1 MGVAET
7 FIYLLSSE
15 IPINIDPNDYYHSY
29 TMSSD
34 HQSLSNQYFFPKLS
48 SLIKELLFI
57 YILVFTL
64 LAPSSSWK
72 TEFGDGREY
81 MLQTQSIVLDR
92 SVSIDPLKR
101 GSYFNETNP
110 FGIKLGIKGP
120 YSGMEKG
127 LESLQQQ
134 GIEQGLEQGLQQGE
148 SQSRKVEERDQ
159 YGGGFGGLYPAL
171 DSSKEKPSLYFI
183 HSWIYSAAT
192 VPIYICTKFFADLF
206 SYLGGLAVLVVLG
219 LAVALLLFSVVKRLT
234 DYANRLSGSPNDLG
248 SYEFGPNLSFHAALL
263 TIAGLIAQPILFDR
277 IIARVL
283 EYQAFYLANI
293 IFFSASLILIWRL
306 SRSWLNLM
314 LIAIICIS
322 PITPHIKWAHSEI
335 FCFASIIL
343 GLGLTQSK
351 RWRDISPIFLGL
363 GAAQNIPIILTIPL
377 HIFLTITSLD
387 SHQQPLIDRLK
398 MMPRRLIF
406 SYLVAVL
413 LPMLIGLQN
422 YYNFG
427 SWNLISALNQASLSN
442 ITVTRIKSVLFS
454 PQIGALLYFPAAWF
468 AIVLS
473 CLSGRLKIV
482 GATVLCSLAM
492 VIVSS
497 TTANIN
503 SAQLSATRYSVW
515 TLSPLYLLPLLTLTN
530 RRVLGRIQAF
540 LVAASIVCVMFL
552 VWWLGSYRFLKG
564 DLLCLFSLNRARP
577 EIASL
582 YRWTNFDDDIEPL
595 VENLQRAELRVPY
608 TFSKTYIWNLGDS
621 RSLWIISKRSH
632 KKLGPL
638 RVRIRSAMLPINNSN
653 LSELFHVSTGGDS
666 EEILTPRSSQTRG
679 QKNQKRVNLDSA
691 KTEEIRW
698 RRNPYWGSY
707 KILWIPAEVAYVDK
721 PAEVL
726 VKEADGSELNPKS
739 GG

>member
-1 MGVAET
+1 
-7 FIYLLSSE
+7 
-15 IPINIDPNDYYHSY
+15 
-29 TMSSD
+29 MSSD
-34 HQSLSNQYFFPKLS
+34 HQRPINQPLWGKIS
-48 SLIKELLFI
+48 PLIKELLFI
-57 YILVFTL
+57 YLLVFTL

-81 MLQTQSIVLDR
+81 MLQTQSIVLDH
-92 SVSIDPLKR
+92 SISIDPLKR
-101 GSYFNETNP
+101 GTYFNETNP
-110 FGIKLGIKGP
+110 FGIKLGIKSP
-120 YSGMEKG
+120 YSGIEK
-127 LESLQQQ
+127 SLQSSQ
-134 GIEQGLEQGLQQGE
+134 EQGQRQVQGQG
-148 SQSRKVEERDQ
+148 QVQRKKVEENDQ
-159 YGGGFGGLYPAL
+159 YGGGFGGLYTAL
-171 DSSKEKPSLYFI
+171 NSSKEKSSLYFI

-206 SYLGGLAVLVVLG
+206 SYLGGGAVLVVLG
-219 LAVALLLFSVVKRLT
+219 LGVVLLLSSLVKQLT
-234 DYANRLSGSPNDLG
+234 DYVNRLSGSPNDRC
-248 SYEFGPNLSFHAALL
+248 SFEFAPNLSFHAALL
-263 TIAGLIAQPILFDR
+263 TIAGLIAQPILLNR
-277 IIARVL
+277 INARLL

-293 IFFSASLILIWRL
+293 IFFSTSLILIWRL
-306 SRSWLNLM
+306 SRNWLNLI
-314 LIAIICIS
+314 LIATLCIS

-335 FCFASIIL
+335 FCFAAIIL

-351 RWRDISPIFLGL
+351 KWRDISPIFLGL
-363 GAAQNIPIILTIPL
+363 GAAQNIPIILTMPL

-398 MMPRRLIF
+398 LMPRRLTF

-413 LPMLIGLQN
+413 LPLLIGLQN

-442 ITVTRIKSVLFS
+442 ITFTRIKSVLFS

-530 RRVLGRIQAF
+530 KGLLGRIQAF
-540 LVAASIVCVMFL
+540 LVAASIASVIFL
-552 VWWLGSYRFLKG
+552 VWWIGSYRFLIG
-564 DLLCLFSLNRARP
+564 DVLCLFSLNRARP

-595 VENLQRAELRVPY
+595 VENLQRAELREPY

-621 RSLWIISKRSH
+621 RSLWIVSKRSH

-638 RVRIRSAMLPINNSN
+638 RVRFRSAMLPINYSN
-653 LSELFHVSTGGDS
+653 LSELFHVSAGGDG
-666 EEILTPRSSQTRG
+666 EEILTPKLSQTRG
-679 QKNQKRVNLDSA
+679 QKNRHLASLDSA
-691 KTEEIRW
+691 KTVEISW

-707 KILWIPAEVAYVDK
+707 KLLWIPAEVAYVDK
-721 PAEVL
+721 AAAVL
-726 VKEADGSELNPKS
+726 VKDADGSELNP
-739 GG
+739 